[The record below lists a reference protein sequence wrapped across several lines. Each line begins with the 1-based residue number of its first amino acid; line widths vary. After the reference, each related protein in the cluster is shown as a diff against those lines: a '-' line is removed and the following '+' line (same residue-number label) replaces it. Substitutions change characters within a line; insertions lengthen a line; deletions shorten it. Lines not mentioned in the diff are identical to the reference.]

1 MVYQELPLNRFTNPF
16 RNEGYLLRLSGGLRN
31 QRGGSIGGILTQKR
45 RRPKRTHRKRNR
57 QLGRGIKELV
67 EEAVDLGMALGR
79 DPSYKRMGAVGV
91 KGHYDRRAAPWEV

>member
-31 QRGGSIGGILTQKR
+31 QRGSSIGGILTQKR